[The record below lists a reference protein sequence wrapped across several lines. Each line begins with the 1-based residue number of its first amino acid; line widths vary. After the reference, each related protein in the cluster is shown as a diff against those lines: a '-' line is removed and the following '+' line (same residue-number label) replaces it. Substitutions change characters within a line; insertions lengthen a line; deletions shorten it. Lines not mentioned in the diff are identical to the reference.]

1 MRTSLSA
8 AIIALAVLLGSVS
21 AQWAEAR
28 EPRCKGAWS
37 CACPKCK
44 QQSWNQGY
52 YHPAWGMPIALVVP
66 PTAEMQTNW
75 GWGVANTRTTAIC
88 PQFKFGYPG
97 PGYYNRA
104 NFAPT
109 PPWPSD
115 TTQFG
120 VYYIRGPW

>member
-1 MRTSLSA
+1 MRTLLPA
-8 AIIALAVLLGSVS
+8 AIIAVSVLIGSSLASR
-21 AQWAEAR
+21 AEAR

-37 CACPKCK
+37 CACQKCQ

-52 YHPAWGMPIALVVP
+52 YHTAWGMPIALVVP

-75 GWGVANTRTTAIC
+75 GWGVANTRVTAIC
-88 PQFKFGYPG
+88 PQYKFGYPG
-97 PGYYNRA
+97 TGYYNRA